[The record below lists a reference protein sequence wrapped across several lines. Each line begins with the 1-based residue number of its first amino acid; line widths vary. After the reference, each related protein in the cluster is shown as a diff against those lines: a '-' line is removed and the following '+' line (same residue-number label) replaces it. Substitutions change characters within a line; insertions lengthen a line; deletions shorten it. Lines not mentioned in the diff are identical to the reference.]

1 METDTVGDEMTGT
14 ADDGTGETL
23 GSVDRIDLLLDEVDA
38 ALIRLD
44 DGTYGRC
51 VACGAVIE
59 DAVLADQPTA
69 LRCPACAGAADVPVQ
84 NVPDP
89 D

>member
-23 GSVDRIDLLLDEVDA
+23 GSVDRIDLLLDEVDS

-51 VACGAVIE
+51 VLCGATIE
-59 DAVLADQPTA
+59 DAVLADEPTA
-69 LRCPACAGAADVPVQ
+69 QQCPACAGGPDGTLPEVAEPV
-84 NVPDP
+84 
-89 D
+89 